1 MTLAELP
8 LQAVGAVLRH
18 VTLWTPAQPH
28 SPCNAYRA
36 AAAAAAAAACR
47 VGHKAARAEIAA
59 AKVAAPAVALQVID
73 AAIQVHSVPLL
84 RYPTAVLLP

>member
-8 LQAVGAVLRH
+8 LQAVGAGLRH

-28 SPCNAYRA
+28 SPCNAYR
-36 AAAAAAAAACR
+36 AAAAAAAACR